1 VKSGPQNLLAGV
13 LPAAAAVFG
22 LSQYTVAGPI
32 NLSKPTLVVAQVET
46 VDCHDRSFQA
56 LGLKFQSADEYVLAG
71 ICDPSA
77 DESLRYA
84 SISAVVA
91 QDGSLV
97 ATSVAS
103 LGARYIPGVS
113 PVYIVGEVSASR
125 VDVGAFAIAGSAPI
139 SIVTSSPRLGER
151 VEVIG
156 TQPQVGGVI
165 IAASVHASDLVSL
178 VEGQG
183 NATVDSGALNCAI
196 IGSGIQSNAIIGS
209 GVSKN
214 AIIGSGIQSNAI
226 IGSGASTNA
235 IIGSGIQSKAI
246 IGSGASTTA
255 IIGSGIQSKAIIGS
269 GASTNA
275 IIGSGVQT
283 SAIAGSGVSTSAI
296 IGSGLQSNAII
307 GSGASTNAIIGS
319 GAQLY

>member
-1 VKSGPQNLLAGV
+1 M
-13 LPAAAAVFG
+13 PAAAAVFG
-22 LSQYTVAGPI
+22 LSQYAVASPI
-32 NLSKPTLVVAQVET
+32 DLSKPTLVVAQVET

-71 ICDPSA
+71 ICDLSA
-77 DESLRYA
+77 DDSLRYA

-103 LGARYIPGVS
+103 LGTRYIPGVS

-139 SIVTSSPRLGER
+139 SIVTTSPRLGER

-178 VEGQG
+178 VEGQV
-183 NATVDSGALNCAI
+183 NATVDP
-196 IGSGIQSNAIIGS
+196 
-209 GVSKN
+209 GVSN
-214 AIIGSGIQSNAI
+214 FAIIGSGIQSNAI
-226 IGSGASTNA
+226 IGSGASANA
-235 IIGSGIQSKAI
+235 VNGSGTPTGATIGSGVSK
-246 IGSGASTTA
+246 SA

-283 SAIAGSGVSTSAI
+283 SAIIGSGVSTSAI
-296 IGSGLQSNAII
+296 IGSGIQSNAII